1 MLYASFE
8 SGIFS
13 RQSLPSRRSGGH
25 GSGLSAIQ
33 TPDRSGWPSAAR
45 GAGAFRST
53 APDARRGTPGVRMR
67 NHWAA
72 AGADSTK
79 RAAETAAIRFME
91 RHVTQERRPLV

>member
-33 TPDRSGWPSAAR
+33 IPDRSGWASALR
-45 GAGAFRST
+45 GAGAFRFG
-53 APDARRGTPGVRMR
+53 APDGSRGTPAVRMR
-67 NHWAA
+67 NHC
-72 AGADSTK
+72 GDMVTGRNSTPS
-79 RAAETAAIRFME
+79 TAHDAWVDILTDALHRG
-91 RHVTQERRPLV
+91 